1 MAEYKRK
8 SLVLREN
15 NRAKT
20 VAAGLF
26 CGTGVIGQIVKQ
38 EMVGVSLTC
47 LKNLCTY
54 NEPTGYRVLWPAE
67 VIPPAKPIGKR
78 ELK

>member
-1 MAEYKRK
+1 MAKYKRK

-15 NRAKT
+15 NRTKA
-20 VAAGLF
+20 VAASLSY
-26 CGTGVIGQIVKQ
+26 GTGVIGQIAKQ
-38 EMVGVSLTC
+38 KMVDVSLTC

-54 NEPTGYRVLWPAE
+54 NGPTGYIVLRPAE